1 MSKVFLIGAG
11 FSKSVS
17 NTPLSRELFPLIY
30 DKAKKE
36 EPKRPQDK
44 NYRDMFLK
52 FNDKLQNSL
61 KPLIKILKDGDT
73 QLKTSKEYPDMF
85 FPDIETV
92 CTMLD
97 LNIEKPFIP
106 EGIGVDLKACPIQ
119 FIEGYTVD
127 KLKSV
132 RNFIYQKIV
141 ELLLPSNLTANKKLL
156 EKTVSII
163 EKGDTVI
170 TFNYD
175 LLLEQGLLNRGL
187 WNPKDGYCVGEVKE
201 EGLDLLENLNQ
212 SEVRV
217 LKMHGSV
224 SWESPSWHNSNLRIL
239 LKDPYKDLP
248 FFDEINTMKNVVEK
262 KYSYYQSHHVILP
275 TFMKFYRNSWEIKLV
290 KLAVNALSN
299 AEEVY
304 IIGYSLPEADAMA
317 NFLISSIQYDTCV
330 KIINPSAGELRK
342 RLVHIFGLSRNNIID
357 ENSRLEEWIKNDFK
371 YVAYEKTIENEEMIN
386 RMLEDNRN

>member
-1 MSKVFLIGAG
+1 MIFDWA
-11 FSKSVS
+11 
-17 NTPLSRELFPLIY
+17 NN
-30 DKAKKE
+30 KE
-36 EPKRPQDK
+36 FNRGQDVRNK
-44 NYRDMFLK
+44 DSFLK
-52 FNDKLQNSL
+52 LNKMLQESL
-61 KPLIKILKDGDT
+61 KPLLKILESNNTDIV
-73 QLKTSKEYPDMF
+73 TSEKYPNMH
-85 FPDIETV
+85 FPDIEFI
-92 CTMLD
+92 CTLVD
-97 LNIEKPFIP
+97 LNIERAYLPTGNK
-106 EGIGVDLKACPIQ
+106 VDLKECPMPFLNNFSVDSLKNARE
-119 FIEGYTVD
+119 FIHQQLV
-127 KLKSV
+127 
-132 RNFIYQKIV
+132 KI
-141 ELLLPSNLTANKKLL
+141 LLPGNLNTNDDLL
-156 EKTVSII
+156 HKAISVINE
-163 EKGDTVI
+163 GDTVI

-187 WNPKDGYCVGEVKE
+187 WNPKDGYCIGEVKE
-201 EGLDLLENLNQ
+201 EELDLLENLNQ

-224 SWESPSWHNSNLRIL
+224 SWESPSWLNNNLRIL

-290 KLAVNALSN
+290 KLGVNALSN

-330 KIINPSAGELRK
+330 KIINPSASELRK

-386 RMLEDNRN
+386 RMLEYKRN

>member
-1 MSKVFLIGAG
+1 MSKVFIAGAG

-17 NTPLSRELFPLIY
+17 NAPLSTELFELIY
-30 DKAKKE
+30 SKAINE
-36 EPKRPQDK
+36 NPNRPQDK
-44 NYRDMFLK
+44 VYRDMFLK
-52 FNDKLQNSL
+52 FNDLLQSTINPRIS
-61 KPLIKILKDGDT
+61 KLKDGGAS
-73 QLKTSKEYPDMF
+73 LNTSKKYPGMYLL
-85 FPDIETV
+85 DIEAV
-92 CTMLD
+92 CTILD
-97 LNIEKPFIP
+97 LNIQRPYLP
-106 EGIGVDLKACPIQ
+106 EGKGVDLRGCPIP
-119 FIEGYTVD
+119 FIEGFTVD
-127 KLKSV
+127 ELESV
-132 RNFIYQKIV
+132 SNFIHQKIV
-141 ELLLPSNLTANKKLL
+141 ELLLPNNLKPDVKLL
-156 EKTVSII
+156 EKAVSLI

-175 LLLEQGLLNRGL
+175 LLVEQALLKKGL
-187 WNPKDGYCVGEVKE
+187 WNPKDGYCIGEVKE
-201 EGLDLLENLNQ
+201 EEIEYLENLNQ
-212 SEVRV
+212 SEVKV

-224 SWESPSWHNSNLRIL
+224 SWESPSLLNNNLRIL
-239 LKDPYKDLP
+239 LKDPYRDLP
-248 FFDEINTMKNVVEK
+248 FFDEIKTKKNDVKK
-262 KYSYYQSHHVILP
+262 KYSYYQSHYVILP
-275 TFMKFYRNSWEIKLV
+275 TFMKFYRNDWEIKLV
-290 KLAVNALSN
+290 KLAVDALSK